1 MFYGGGND
9 GATVFRKKVF
19 AAEFS
24 RTENLIF
31 RAKRRRTVP
40 AMLSQNVIYAL
51 NEQFGKEMYSAN
63 LYLAM
68 SAFLQ
73 NAGLPGLRHTWPVCR
88 GNLHPPR
95 RRILVTLFCR
105 LPLSVV
111 NIVHAA
117 RVSVLLAFFLLR
129 NLPFP
134 PFSLLS
140 P

>member
-19 AAEFS
+19 AA
-24 RTENLIF
+24 
-31 RAKRRRTVP
+31 
-40 AMLSQNVIYAL
+40 SQNVIYAL

-88 GNLHPPR
+88 GNLHTPR

-129 NLPFP
+129 NLLFP

>member
-1 MFYGGGND
+1 
-9 GATVFRKKVF
+9 
-19 AAEFS
+19 
-24 RTENLIF
+24 
-31 RAKRRRTVP
+31 
-40 AMLSQNVIYAL
+40 MLSQNVIYAL

-68 SAFLQ
+68 PAFLR